1 MLDELVVALI
11 LLAVTVIIHAS
22 GMTAMLRWVLRS
34 KSFVATRFWNQTWL
48 LVRAA
53 WCLVGL
59 HLVEVVLW
67 ALFFWRQR
75 CLPNL
80 EASIYF
86 SGVTY
91 TTIGY
96 GDLVL
101 PSGWRLLG
109 PMEGLSGI
117 LMCGLSTGFFFVLVT
132 KLYGV
137 GTRGKP

>member
-1 MLDELVVALI
+1 MLDEVAAGLM
-11 LLAVTVIIHAS
+11 LLAITAIIHAA
-22 GMTAMLRWVLRS
+22 GMTVMLRWVLRS
-34 KSFVATRFWNQTWL
+34 KSLLETRFLNQTWL

-53 WCLVGL
+53 WCLVGM
-59 HLVEVVLW
+59 HLIEIVVW

-75 CLPNL
+75 CMPDL
-80 EASIYF
+80 ESAVYF

-101 PSGWRLLG
+101 TSGWRLLG
-109 PMEGLSGI
+109 PLEGLSGI

-132 KLYGV
+132 KLYGASTKV
-137 GTRGKP
+137 

>member
-1 MLDELVVALI
+1 MLDEVAAGLM
-11 LLAVTVIIHAS
+11 LLAITAIIHAA
-22 GMTAMLRWVLRS
+22 GMTVMLRWVLRS
-34 KSFVATRFWNQTWL
+34 KSLLETRFLDRTWL

-53 WCLVGL
+53 WWLVGM
-59 HLVEVVLW
+59 HLIEIVVW

-75 CLPNL
+75 CMPDL
-80 EASIYF
+80 ESAVYF

-101 PSGWRLLG
+101 TSGWRLLG
-109 PMEGLSGI
+109 PLEGLSGI

-132 KLYGV
+132 KLYGASTKV
-137 GTRGKP
+137 